1 MSDLSAVWTA
11 HRAADDLS
19 NSLASYYEEGTS
31 NGQTQLTVAQR
42 QLLAVQHDKLR
53 QLLAALG
60 VTAGP

>member
-19 NSLASYYEEGTS
+19 NSLASYYEAGTS
-31 NGQTQLTVAQR
+31 NDQTQLTLTQR

-53 QLLAALG
+53 QLLEALG
-60 VTAGP
+60 VTLGP